1 MTTPQS
7 ERRRSQRVDA
17 QLQVHVQI
25 PARGGLT
32 APTALKTIN
41 ISTSGVYFHSDR
53 FIEPMTKL
61 EMFFDLPVP
70 DPAKDGEV
78 RTQRVR
84 CEGIVVRV
92 LPEVAQPG
100 DVTYEIA
107 VFFTNFEHDALI
119 RLEEHILALLATP

>member
-1 MTTPQS
+1 MTTPHS

-25 PARGGLT
+25 PVRGASS
-32 APTALKTIN
+32 APAALKKIN

-61 EMFFDLPVP
+61 EMFLDLPFP
-70 DPAKDGEV
+70 DPVKAGEAQ
-78 RTQRVR
+78 TQRVR

-107 VFFTNFEHDALI
+107 VFFTNFEHDALA
-119 RLEEHILALLATP
+119 RLEEHILTLLATS